1 MTGTCK
7 NHFTNLFLDRWINSR
22 EIGLVWWFL
31 SSKTS
36 TFWWISFF
44 NISICLF
51 IVFTLNLSVILA
63 RLFPQTE
70 LSPPPP
76 PPSAQVI
83 EFVKSI
89 GWYPYWILISF
100 KGGFTEG
107 VRTTRSDRMK
117 FRLSEMQP
125 KSGWLRL
132 ALQLIQNNTFSRSEG
147 IDNKFI
153 EALVHKL
160 SSFYLPKPA
169 YGSSTHVQYSRP
181 DSSGQ
186 NLESD
191 GV

>member
-1 MTGTCK
+1 MNK
-7 NHFTNLFLDRWINSR
+7 QSWN
-22 EIGLVWWFL
+22 
-31 SSKTS
+31 
-36 TFWWISFF
+36 WISLVISQLKNFDILVNKFF
-44 NISICLF
+44 NISISLF

-76 PPSAQVI
+76 PSAQVI

-89 GWYPYWILISF
+89 GRYPYWILISF

-132 ALQLIQNNTFSRSEG
+132 ALQLIQNNTFSRSEKWQDSHG
-147 IDNKFI
+147 TDNKFI

-169 YGSSTHVQYSRP
+169 YGSKPRA
-181 DSSGQ
+181 
-186 NLESD
+186 LWI
-191 GV
+191 